1 MQILT
6 VDVGTGT
13 QDVLLFDSDREIENC
28 FKLVM
33 PSPTVVAADRIRAAT
48 TARQRL
54 VLQGVTM
61 GGGPNHW
68 ATTDHVRAGLEAFA
82 TPEAART
89 FDDDLDAV
97 KEMGIQ
103 VVSDDEAIRLVDG
116 GAQRVFF
123 RDLALGQILKTLTG
137 FGVKVKLQALAV
149 AVFDHGAAPPGF
161 SDRVFRFNY
170 LRERLA
176 KGFGLA
182 GFAFERHDVPEA
194 MTRLKAVASTA
205 PSDLPLLLMDTAPAA
220 IIGALEDPSV
230 RRAANPIVANVGN
243 FHCLAFHLVDGEVA
257 GLFEH
262 HTGEL
267 SAASLRRYVEQ
278 LGEGS
283 ITNDEVFADKGH
295 GAIVLDTAAPR
306 PDLLAVTGPRRNLM
320 HQTGLEPYLAV
331 PQGDMMLAGNL
342 GLLRAYS
349 AHNPAVREAV
359 ETRLGPLDSRVGSGM
374 LGLVEPLRRSNETA
388 VERKEVF

>member
-33 PSPTVVAADRIRAAT
+33 PSPTAVIADRIKSAT
-48 TARQRL
+48 SARKRL

-61 GGGPNHW
+61 GGGPSHW
-68 ATTDHVRAGLEAFA
+68 ATMDHVHAGLEAFA
-82 TPEAART
+82 TPDAART

-97 KEMGIQ
+97 AEMGIR
-103 VVSDDEAIRLVDG
+103 VVSDDEASRIADNGAVRL
-116 GAQRVFF
+116 FM
-123 RDLALGQILKTLTG
+123 RDLGLDHILQTLTS
-137 FGVKVKLQALAV
+137 FGVKVNLHGLAV

-176 KGFGLA
+176 TGLGLA
-182 GFAFERHDVPEA
+182 GFAFPRAEVPEA
-194 MTRLKAVASTA
+194 MTRLKAVADTV
-205 PSDLPLLLMDTAPAA
+205 PPDLPLLVMDTAPAA
-220 IIGALEDPSV
+220 VLGALEDV
-230 RRAANPIVANVGN
+230 RVRNATTPIVANVGN
-243 FHCLAFHLVDGEVA
+243 FHCLAFHLVDGSVV

-267 SAASLRRYVEQ
+267 SAGSLRRYVEH
-278 LGEGS
+278 LGEGT
-283 ITNDEVFADKGH
+283 ITNEEVFADKGH
-295 GAIVLDTAAPR
+295 GAIVLHRDAPE
-306 PDLLAVTGPRRNLM
+306 PDLVAVTGPRRKLM
-320 HQTGLEPYLAV
+320 HDTGLQPYLAV

-342 GLLRAYS
+342 GLLRAYA
-349 AHNPAVREAV
+349 AHNQAVREAV
-359 ETRLGPLDSRVGSGM
+359 ETRLGPLDTAPRGGM
-374 LGLVEPLRRSNETA
+374 LGAVEPR
-388 VERKEVF
+388 ERTS